1 MKRERS
7 AVTYLRWAI
16 ILSGMAL
23 PTLTLVPFGSI
34 WLWQNGYLV
43 PWAIGAFLLTCAA
56 YVLQRRLLGGIP
68 GDKDSGAPIAIS
80 DDCPDWTPAEIS
92 AWTQVETLAAKASPE
107 DIASRDAAIALA
119 IKTVKAVA
127 ASLHPER
134 PDPLWQFTAPEA
146 LALIERV
153 AGRMKLFIEENVP
166 LGDRLTVAQ
175 MLALYSWRGLIEVTE
190 KAYDVWRAVR
200 LLNPVTAATSELR
213 ERLSKKMLEWG
224 RDHLARQLART
235 YVEEVGRAAID
246 LYGGRLKVESGQL
259 AGHITGS
266 SQRDLASSRQRLGEP
281 LRMLVAGQVGVGKSS
296 LVNAL
301 GQEAKAAVDA
311 LPATTEFA
319 PYEFKRDGLP
329 TALLIDSP
337 GLGIGKQQQDK
348 FIERAAECDLVLWV
362 CAANRPDREID
373 RWYLQ
378 ALRQHFADRPNRRRP
393 PTLLILSH
401 IDRLRPFQEWQPPY
415 DLTNASNPKAA
426 SIRAAVEAAG
436 ADLGFPSI
444 DIIPVCLEAASRYNI
459 DALWAKIAE
468 LLPEAQ
474 RAQLVRTLRDAG
486 AAWDWKR
493 IWMQAK
499 GGGRV
504 LARAMTR

>member
-1 MKRERS
+1 
-7 AVTYLRWAI
+7 
-16 ILSGMAL
+16 
-23 PTLTLVPFGSI
+23 
-34 WLWQNGYLV
+34 
-43 PWAIGAFLLTCAA
+43 
-56 YVLQRRLLGGIP
+56 
-68 GDKDSGAPIAIS
+68 
-80 DDCPDWTPAEIS
+80 
-92 AWTQVETLAAKASPE
+92 
-107 DIASRDAAIALA
+107 
-119 IKTVKAVA
+119 
-127 ASLHPER
+127 
-134 PDPLWQFTAPEA
+134 
-146 LALIERV
+146 
-153 AGRMKLFIEENVP
+153 MKLFLDENVP

-175 MLALYSWRGLIEVTE
+175 LLALYSWRGLIEVTE

-246 LYGGRLKVESGQL
+246 LYGGRLKVRPGQL
-259 AGHITGS
+259 TGHITDS
-266 SQRDLASSRQRLGEP
+266 SQRDLALSRQRLAEP
-281 LRMLVAGQVGVGKSS
+281 LRILVAGQVSVGKSS

-311 LPATTEFA
+311 LPATTEFT

-337 GLGIGKQQQDK
+337 GLGIVKEQQDK

-373 RWYLQ
+373 RACLH

-415 DLTNASNPKAA
+415 DLTDASTPKAA

-444 DIIPVCLEAASRYNI
+444 DIVPVCLEAASRYNI
-459 DALWAKIAE
+459 DTLWAKIAE

-486 AAWDWKR
+486 TAWDWKR

-499 GGGRV
+499 SGGRV